1 MRDTSR
7 RVDHDRRRPDS
18 DRIEAEK
25 RTNRIKNFT
34 TTHHDDVL
42 RRFGHPRR
50 QRRYVLAGMRNVKKC
65 SREFVTHPSRARP
78 PPGRR
83 TRRARKKLILE
94 IYFLYFN
101 SRARSRGGTRGRGRR
116 RRRFDDV
123 INRVITRSRR
133 PKKEGNDDDDDDD
146 DASQFFCHD
155 LYVYLVCME
164 TNRHFFT
171 NKQRC
176 SAASSPR

>member
-1 MRDTSR
+1 MR
-7 RVDHDRRRPDS
+7 
-18 DRIEAEK
+18 K
-25 RTNRIKNFT
+25 
-34 TTHHDDVL
+34 L
-42 RRFGHPRR
+42 
-50 QRRYVLAGMRNVKKC
+50 KKC
-65 SREFVTHPSRARP
+65 SRESVIHPSRARP

-101 SRARSRGGTRGRGRR
+101 SRARSRARSRGGTRGRGRR
-116 RRRFDDV
+116 RRFDDV
-123 INRVITRSRR
+123 VNRVITRSRR
-133 PKKEGNDDDDDDD
+133 PKKEGNDDEDEDE

-176 SAASSPR
+176 SAKSSPRLNLPAATTTPTFC